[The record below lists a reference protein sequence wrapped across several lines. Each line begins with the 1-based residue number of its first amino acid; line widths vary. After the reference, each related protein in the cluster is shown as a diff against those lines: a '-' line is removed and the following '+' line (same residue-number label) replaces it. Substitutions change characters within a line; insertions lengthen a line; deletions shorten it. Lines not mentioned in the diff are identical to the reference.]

1 MVQRE
6 VEPWLVGAEAWLV
19 GAEACLVGVAACL
32 EEAEHSLV
40 GAEACLVGV
49 WPAGRWHRD
58 IAAGRSLEAV
68 AGEHWGIFHPGGGW
82 G

>member
-1 MVQRE
+1 MVRLE
-6 VEPWLVGAEAWLV
+6 VEPWLVGAEPWLV
-19 GAEACLVGVAACL
+19 GVAACLVGVAAFL

-40 GAEACLVGV
+40 GAEAWV

-58 IAAGRSLEAV
+58 IAAGRSLEAA
-68 AGEHWGIFHPGGGW
+68 AGEHWGILHPGGGR